1 MAGEI
6 VAMLSKHQ
14 SIKLEFRLREEFTA
28 INIPVF
34 IKQRGFWEA
43 ASLELVLGAV
53 PPERAQWLLDE

>member
-1 MAGEI
+1 MAGET
-6 VAMLSKHQ
+6 VAMFRKYQ

-34 IKQRGFWEA
+34 INQHGFWEA
-43 ASLELVLGAV
+43 ASLELVLGAA

>member
-6 VAMLSKHQ
+6 FSMFRKHQ

-28 INIPVF
+28 INILLF
-34 IKQRGFWEA
+34 IKQRGFCET
-43 ASLELVLGAV
+43 ASLVSVLGAA